1 MESSRCLSPN
11 HPPARTFS
19 VGFNIYSIYRWLQP
33 RFRGKRWQHF
43 LRTFPVDPATPIL
56 DVGGHP
62 GEWMAGVET
71 PVTVTIVNV
80 GPWPAGLN
88 APPRFIYCEGDA
100 RALPF
105 ADGAFPIAY
114 SNSVIE
120 HMGSWEDQ
128 QRFAEEIRRVGRNLY
143 VQTPYRWFPVEPHFL
158 AFFVHWLPRSWHR
171 RLLPLFSIRG
181 WFRKGD
187 DVDVGKLVEEV
198 RLLSVSEMKRLFPD
212 CEIHRERV
220 FGFVKSLIA
229 VRRAP

>member
-1 MESSRCLSPN
+1 MESSPYLSPN
-11 HPPARTFS
+11 RSPARTFS
-19 VGFNIYSIYRWLQP
+19 VGFNSYSIYRWLQP
-33 RFRGKRWQHF
+33 KFRGKRWQHF
-43 LRTFPVDPATPIL
+43 LRTFAVDPATRIL

-62 GEWMAGVET
+62 GEWMAGVEA
-71 PVTVTIVNV
+71 PVSVTVVNV
-80 GPWPAGLN
+80 GPWPASLN

-158 AFFVHWLPRSWHR
+158 
-171 RLLPLFSIRG
+171 
-181 WFRKGD
+181 
-187 DVDVGKLVEEV
+187 
-198 RLLSVSEMKRLFPD
+198 
-212 CEIHRERV
+212 
-220 FGFVKSLIA
+220 
-229 VRRAP
+229 